1 MKKQILALSFVYT
14 LAGCSVKAPVYES
27 VDDYPVREGALDEM
41 VYSPQKTMFS
51 LWSPAADSVWL
62 RLYSEGLGGE
72 AQEAV
77 AMRRGKDGTWTC
89 SVRGDLQGKFY
100 TFQVDDMEET
110 PGIFAKAV
118 GVNGRRGAVID
129 LRSTD
134 PEGWAEDVR
143 PAFAGAKDAIV
154 YEMHY
159 RDYSIHPTS
168 GVAHKGK
175 FLALTEEGTKQLTI
189 NQLTINMPLLSG
201 EESTPASPVE
211 PRPLTPS
218 PQAGRGSTPAS
229 PVGMATGI
237 EHLKE
242 MGVTHVQILPSYDY
256 GSIDETRLEDNKYNW
271 GYDPVNYNVPEGG
284 YSTNPYD
291 PTCRIREMKEMI
303 QALHKAG
310 IRVVMDVVYNH
321 TFDVAHSNFH
331 NTCPGY
337 FYRYN
342 ADGSL
347 GNASGCGNET
357 ASERGMMRK
366 FIVESCRY
374 WLTEY
379 HIDGFRFDLMGI
391 HDIETMR
398 EVRAMMDGIDPTL
411 LLYGEGWAAGAPL
424 LPQEELAMKA
434 NILRIE
440 GVGAFCD
447 DMRDALRGPFS
458 DDHKGAFLA
467 GEKGHEE
474 SIKFGIA
481 GCIEHPEVDMS
492 RVNYSKTAWAAEPT
506 QCISYVSC
514 HDDMM
519 LTDRLKA
526 SIPLREGELER
537 LDKLAQT
544 AVLTSQGIPFLWNGE
559 EILRD
564 KKGVHNSYCSPD
576 SINAIDWSLKAQHED
591 VFRYYQGLIALRK
604 AHPAFRM
611 GEADLVRKHLHFLD
625 APEGVVAYALDGEA
639 VGDEWKTIVVVL
651 NANRKAVEVA
661 LPAGVYR
668 LACGDGEC
676 PYSGMRVDEK
686 TTTVS
691 AQSAQILYTIE

>member
-1 MKKQILALSFVYT
+1 MNKQILALSLVCT
-14 LAGCSVKAPVYES
+14 LAGCSLKAPVYDS

-41 VYSPQKTMFS
+41 VYSPQKTTFS

-62 RLYSEGLGGE
+62 RLYAEGLGGE

-134 PEGWAEDVR
+134 PEGWVEDVR

-159 RDYSIHPTS
+159 RDYSIHPSS

-175 FLALTEEGTKQLTI
+175 FLALTEEGTKAE
-189 NQLTINMPLLSG
+189 SG
-201 EESTPASPVE
+201 T
-211 PRPLTPS
+211 
-218 PQAGRGSTPAS
+218 
-229 PVGMATGI
+229 ATGI

-256 GSIDETRLEDNKYNW
+256 GSIDETRLEDNRYNW
-271 GYDPVNYNVPEGG
+271 GYDPVNYNAPEGG

-291 PTCRIREMKEMI
+291 PACRIREMKEMI

-492 RVNYSKTAWAAEPT
+492 RVNYSKAAWAAEPT

-526 SIPLREGELER
+526 SILLKKGELER

-611 GEADLVRKHLHFLD
+611 GEAELVRKHLHFLD

-661 LPAGVYR
+661 LPAGAYR

-676 PYSGMRVDEK
+676 PYSGMRVNEK

-691 AQSAQILYTIE
+691 AQSAQILHTIE

>member
-1 MKKQILALSFVYT
+1 MKKQILALSLVCT

-27 VDDYPVREGALDEM
+27 VDDYPVRKGALDEM
-41 VYSPQKTMFS
+41 VYSPQKTIFS

-159 RDYSIHPTS
+159 RDYSIHPSS

-175 FLALTEEGTKQLTI
+175 FLALTEEGTKVSPMVRPGDRTSI
-189 NQLTINMPLLSG
+189 TAG
-201 EESTPASPVE
+201 E
-211 PRPLTPS
+211 
-218 PQAGRGSTPAS
+218 TPAS

-291 PTCRIREMKEMI
+291 PACRIREMKEMI

-342 ADGSL
+342 TDGSL

-492 RVNYSKTAWAAEPT
+492 RVNYSKAAWAAEPT

-611 GEADLVRKHLHFLD
+611 GEAELVRKHLHFLD
-625 APEGVVAYALDGEA
+625 APEGGVAYALDGEA

-661 LPAGVYR
+661 LPAGAYR

-691 AQSAQILYTIE
+691 AQSAQILHTIE

>member
-1 MKKQILALSFVYT
+1 MKKQILALSLVCT
-14 LAGCSVKAPVYES
+14 LAGCGGKAPVYES
-27 VDDYPVREGALDEM
+27 VDDYPVRRGALDEM
-41 VYSPQKTMFS
+41 VYSPEKTTFS
-51 LWSPAADSVWL
+51 VWSPAADSVRL
-62 RLYSEGLGGE
+62 RLYAEGLGGE
-72 AQEAV
+72 ALEEV

-89 SVRGDLQGKFY
+89 CVRGDLQGKFY
-100 TFQVDDMEET
+100 TFQVNDMEET

-118 GVNGRRGAVID
+118 GVNGRRGAVVD

-134 PEGWAEDVR
+134 PEGWAEDAR
-143 PAFAGAKDAIV
+143 PALAGAKDAIV

-159 RDYSIHPTS
+159 RDYTIHPSS

-175 FLALTEEGTKQLTI
+175 FLALTEPNTTAE
-189 NQLTINMPLLSG
+189 SG
-201 EESTPASPVE
+201 S
-211 PRPLTPS
+211 
-218 PQAGRGSTPAS
+218 
-229 PVGMATGI
+229 ATGI
-237 EHLKE
+237 DHLKE
-242 MGVTHVQILPSYDY
+242 LGITHVQILPSYDY

-284 YSTNPYD
+284 YSTDPYE
-291 PTCRIREMKEMI
+291 PACRIREMKEMI

-357 ASERGMMRK
+357 ASERPMMRK

-398 EVRAMMDGIDPTL
+398 EVRAMMDEIDPSL

-434 NILRIE
+434 NILHIE

-481 GCIEHPEVDMS
+481 GCIDHPDVDMS
-492 RVNYSKTAWAAEPT
+492 RVNYSKAAWAAEPT

-526 SIPLREGELER
+526 SISLKKGELER

-611 GEADLVRKHLHFLD
+611 GDAELVRQHLHFLD
-625 APEGVVAYALDGEA
+625 APEGVVAYMLDGEA
-639 VGDEWKTIVVVL
+639 VGDAWKTIVVVL
-651 NANRKAVEVA
+651 NANREDVAVN
-661 LPAGVYR
+661 LPAGAYR
-668 LACGDGEC
+668 LACGYGEC
-676 PYSGMRVDEK
+676 PYSDMRVDEK
-686 TTTVS
+686 ITHVG
-691 AQSAQILYTIE
+691 AQSAQILYSMD

>member
-1 MKKQILALSFVYT
+1 MKKQILALSLVCT
-14 LAGCSVKAPVYES
+14 IAGCSVKAPVYDS

-41 VYSPQKTMFS
+41 VYTPQKTIFS

-62 RLYSEGLGGE
+62 RLYAEGLGGE

-118 GVNGRRGAVID
+118 GVNGKRGAVID

-159 RDYSIHPTS
+159 RDYSIHPSS

-175 FLALTEEGTKQLTI
+175 FLALTEEGTQAE
-189 NQLTINMPLLSG
+189 SG
-201 EESTPASPVE
+201 N
-211 PRPLTPS
+211 
-218 PQAGRGSTPAS
+218 
-229 PVGMATGI
+229 ATGI

-271 GYDPVNYNVPEGG
+271 GYDPVNYNAPEGG

-291 PTCRIREMKEMI
+291 PTCRIREMKQMI

-337 FYRYN
+337 FYRYH

-492 RVNYSKTAWAAEPT
+492 RVNYSKAAWAAEPT

-519 LTDRLKA
+519 LTDR
-526 SIPLREGELER
+526 
-537 LDKLAQT
+537 
-544 AVLTSQGIPFLWNGE
+544 
-559 EILRD
+559 
-564 KKGVHNSYCSPD
+564 
-576 SINAIDWSLKAQHED
+576 
-591 VFRYYQGLIALRK
+591 
-604 AHPAFRM
+604 
-611 GEADLVRKHLHFLD
+611 
-625 APEGVVAYALDGEA
+625 
-639 VGDEWKTIVVVL
+639 
-651 NANRKAVEVA
+651 
-661 LPAGVYR
+661 
-668 LACGDGEC
+668 
-676 PYSGMRVDEK
+676 
-686 TTTVS
+686 
-691 AQSAQILYTIE
+691 

>member
-1 MKKQILALSFVYT
+1 MKKQILALSLVCT
-14 LAGCSVKAPVYES
+14 LAGCGGKAPVYES

-41 VYSPQKTMFS
+41 VYSPEKTTFS
-51 LWSPAADSVWL
+51 LWSPAADSVRL
-62 RLYSEGLGGE
+62 RLYAEGLGGE
-72 AQEAV
+72 ALEEA

-89 SVRGDLQGKFY
+89 CVRGDLQGKFY
-100 TFQVDDMEET
+100 TFQVNDMEET

-118 GVNGRRGAVID
+118 GVNGRRGAVVDI
-129 LRSTD
+129 RCTD

-159 RDYSIHPTS
+159 RDYTIHPSS

-175 FLALTEEGTKQLTI
+175 FLALTESNTTAE
-189 NQLTINMPLLSG
+189 SG
-201 EESTPASPVE
+201 S
-211 PRPLTPS
+211 
-218 PQAGRGSTPAS
+218 
-229 PVGMATGI
+229 ATGI
-237 EHLKE
+237 DHLKE
-242 MGVTHVQILPSYDY
+242 LGITHVQILPSYDY
-256 GSIDETRLEDNKYNW
+256 GSIDETRLEENKYNW

-284 YSTNPYD
+284 YSTNPYE

-357 ASERGMMRK
+357 ASERPMMRK

-398 EVRAMMDGIDPTL
+398 EVRAMMNEIDPSL

-434 NILRIE
+434 NILHIE

-481 GCIEHPEVDMS
+481 GCIDHPDVDMS
-492 RVNYSKTAWAAEPT
+492 RVNYSKAAWAAEPT

-526 SIPLREGELER
+526 SISLKKGELER

-611 GEADLVRKHLHFLD
+611 GDAELVRKHLHFLD

-651 NANRKAVEVA
+651 NANREDVAVN
-661 LPAGVYR
+661 LPAGAYR
-668 LACGDGEC
+668 LACGYGEC
-676 PYSGMRVDEK
+676 PYSDMRVDEK
-686 TTTVS
+686 ITHVG
-691 AQSAQILYTIE
+691 AQSAQILYSMD

>member
-1 MKKQILALSFVYT
+1 MKKQILALSLVCT

-62 RLYSEGLGGE
+62 RLYEEGLGGE

-159 RDYSIHPTS
+159 RDYSIHPSS

-175 FLALTEEGTKQLTI
+175 FLALTEKGTQAE
-189 NQLTINMPLLSG
+189 SG
-201 EESTPASPVE
+201 N
-211 PRPLTPS
+211 
-218 PQAGRGSTPAS
+218 
-229 PVGMATGI
+229 ATGI
-237 EHLKE
+237 DHLKE

-256 GSIDETRLEDNKYNW
+256 GSIDETRLEDNRYNW
-271 GYDPVNYNVPEGG
+271 GYDPVNYNAPEGG

-291 PTCRIREMKEMI
+291 PACRIREMKEMI

-398 EVRAMMDGIDPTL
+398 AVRAMMDGIDPTL

-492 RVNYSKTAWAAEPT
+492 RVNYSKAAWAAEPT

-526 SIPLREGELER
+526 SVRLKKGELER

-651 NANRKAVEVA
+651 NANRKAVTIE
-661 LPAGVYR
+661 LPDGAYR

-691 AQSAQILYTIE
+691 AQSAQILYTKE

>member
-1 MKKQILALSFVYT
+1 MKKQILALGLVCT
-14 LAGCSVKAPVYES
+14 LAGCGGKAPVYES
-27 VDDYPVREGALDEM
+27 VDDYPVRKGALDEM
-41 VYSPQKTMFS
+41 VYSPRQTTFS
-51 LWSPAADSVWL
+51 LWSPAADSVRL
-62 RLYSEGLGGE
+62 RLYAEGLGGE
-72 AQEAV
+72 AQEQV
-77 AMRRGKDGTWTC
+77 AMHRGKDGTWTC
-89 SVRGDLQGKFY
+89 CVSGDLQGKFY
-100 TFQVDDMEET
+100 TFQVNDMEET

-118 GVNGRRGAVID
+118 GVNGRRGAVVNLD
-129 LRSTD
+129 CTD
-134 PEGWAEDVR
+134 PEGWSEDVR
-143 PAFAGAKDAIV
+143 PALSGAKDAIV

-159 RDYSIHPTS
+159 RDYSIHPSS

-175 FLALTEEGTKQLTI
+175 FLALTEPNTK
-189 NQLTINMPLLSG
+189 
-201 EESTPASPVE
+201 
-211 PRPLTPS
+211 
-218 PQAGRGSTPAS
+218 
-229 PVGMATGI
+229 TGNGGVTGVD
-237 EHLKE
+237 HLKE
-242 MGVTHVQILPSYDY
+242 LGITHIQILPSYDY
-256 GSIDETRLEDNKYNW
+256 GSIDETRLDDNKYNW

-284 YSTNPYD
+284 YSTNPYE
-291 PTCRIREMKEMI
+291 PACRIREMKEMI

-321 TFDVAHSNFH
+321 TFDVEHSNFH

-357 ASERGMMRK
+357 ASERPMMRK

-391 HDIETMR
+391 HDMETMR
-398 EVRAMMDGIDPTL
+398 AVRAMMDEIDPSL
-411 LLYGEGWAAGAPL
+411 LLYGEGWAAGTPL
-424 LPQEELAMKA
+424 LPQEDLAMKA
-434 NILRIE
+434 NILQIK

-481 GCIEHPEVDMS
+481 GCIEHPDVDMS
-492 RVNYSKTAWAAEPT
+492 RVNYSKKAWAAEPT

-526 SIPLREGELER
+526 SIPLWKGELER

-611 GEADLVRKHLHFLD
+611 GDAELVRRHLHFLE

-651 NANRKAVEVA
+651 NANREDVAVN
-661 LPAGVYR
+661 LPAGAYR
-668 LACGDGEC
+668 LACGDGEF

-686 TTTVS
+686 ITHVG
-691 AQSAQILYTIE
+691 AQSAQILYAVE

>member
-1 MKKQILALSFVYT
+1 MKKQILALSLVCT
-14 LAGCSVKAPVYES
+14 LASCSVKAPVYDS

-62 RLYSEGLGGE
+62 RLYAEGLGGE

-134 PEGWAEDVR
+134 PEGWSEDVR

-159 RDYSIHPTS
+159 RDYSIHPSS

-175 FLALTEEGTKQLTI
+175 FLALTEEGTQAE
-189 NQLTINMPLLSG
+189 SG
-201 EESTPASPVE
+201 T
-211 PRPLTPS
+211 
-218 PQAGRGSTPAS
+218 
-229 PVGMATGI
+229 ATGI

-256 GSIDETRLEDNKYNW
+256 GSIDETRLEDNRYNW
-271 GYDPVNYNVPEGG
+271 GYDPVNYNAPEGG

-291 PTCRIREMKEMI
+291 PACRIREMKEMI

-492 RVNYSKTAWAAEPT
+492 RVNYSKAAWAAEPT

-526 SIPLREGELER
+526 SMRLKKGELER

-611 GEADLVRKHLHFLD
+611 GEAELVRKHLHFLD

-661 LPAGVYR
+661 LPAGAYR

-691 AQSAQILYTIE
+691 AQSAQILHTIE

>member
-1 MKKQILALSFVYT
+1 MKKQVLALSLVCT
-14 LAGCSVKAPVYES
+14 LAGCGGKAPVYES
-27 VDDYPVREGALDEM
+27 VDDYPVRRGALDEM
-41 VYSPQKTMFS
+41 VYSPEKTTFS
-51 LWSPAADSVWL
+51 VWSPAADSVRL
-62 RLYSEGLGGE
+62 RLYAEGLGGE
-72 AQEAV
+72 ALEEV

-89 SVRGDLQGKFY
+89 CVRGDLQGKFY
-100 TFQVDDMEET
+100 TFQVNDMEET

-118 GVNGRRGAVID
+118 GVNGKRGAVVD
-129 LRSTD
+129 LGNTD

-143 PAFAGAKDAIV
+143 PALAGGKDAIV

-159 RDYSIHPTS
+159 RDYTIHPTS

-175 FLALTEEGTKQLTI
+175 FLGLTEPNTTVE
-189 NQLTINMPLLSG
+189 SG
-201 EESTPASPVE
+201 S
-211 PRPLTPS
+211 
-218 PQAGRGSTPAS
+218 
-229 PVGMATGI
+229 ATGI
-237 EHLKE
+237 DHLKE
-242 MGVTHVQILPSYDY
+242 LGITHVQILPSYDY

-284 YSTNPYD
+284 YSTDPYE

-357 ASERGMMRK
+357 ASERPMMRK

-398 EVRAMMDGIDPTL
+398 EVRAMMDEIDPSL

-424 LPQEELAMKA
+424 LHQEELAMKA
-434 NILRIE
+434 NILEIE

-481 GCIEHPEVDMS
+481 GCIEHPDVDMS
-492 RVNYSKTAWAAEPT
+492 RVNYSKAAWAAEPT

-526 SIPLREGELER
+526 SISLKKGELER

-576 SINAIDWSLKAQHED
+576 SINAIDWSLKAQHDD

-611 GEADLVRKHLHFLD
+611 GDAELVRRHLHFLD

-651 NANRKAVEVA
+651 NANREDVAVN
-661 LPAGVYR
+661 LPAGAYR

-686 TTTVS
+686 ITYVG
-691 AQSAQILYTIE
+691 AQSAQILYAIE

>member
-1 MKKQILALSFVYT
+1 MKKQVLALSLVCT
-14 LAGCSVKAPVYES
+14 LAGCGGKAPVYES
-27 VDDYPVREGALDEM
+27 VDDYPVRRGALDEM
-41 VYSPQKTMFS
+41 VYSPEKTTFS
-51 LWSPAADSVWL
+51 LWSPAADSVRL
-62 RLYSEGLGGE
+62 RLYAEGLGGE
-72 AQEAV
+72 ALEEV

-89 SVRGDLQGKFY
+89 CVRGDLQGKFY
-100 TFQVDDMEET
+100 TFQVNDMEET

-118 GVNGRRGAVID
+118 GVNGKRGAVVD
-129 LRSTD
+129 LGNTD
-134 PEGWAEDVR
+134 PEGWAEDAR
-143 PAFAGAKDAIV
+143 PALAGAKDAIV

-159 RDYSIHPTS
+159 RDYTIHPTS

-175 FLALTEEGTKQLTI
+175 FLALTEPNTTVE
-189 NQLTINMPLLSG
+189 SG
-201 EESTPASPVE
+201 S
-211 PRPLTPS
+211 
-218 PQAGRGSTPAS
+218 
-229 PVGMATGI
+229 ATGI
-237 EHLKE
+237 DHLKE
-242 MGVTHVQILPSYDY
+242 LGITHVQILPSYDY

-284 YSTNPYD
+284 YSTNPYE
-291 PTCRIREMKEMI
+291 PACRIREMKEMI
-303 QALHKAG
+303 QSLHKAG

-342 ADGSL
+342 EDGSL

-357 ASERGMMRK
+357 ASERPMMRK

-398 EVRAMMDGIDPTL
+398 EVRAMMDEIDPSL

-424 LPQEELAMKA
+424 LHQEELAMKA
-434 NILRIE
+434 NILEIE

-481 GCIEHPEVDMS
+481 GCIEHPDVDMS
-492 RVNYSKTAWAAEPT
+492 RVNYSKAAWAAEPT

-526 SIPLREGELER
+526 SISLKKGELER

-576 SINAIDWSLKAQHED
+576 SINAIDWSLKAQHDD

-611 GEADLVRKHLHFLD
+611 GDAELVRRHLHFLD

-651 NANRKAVEVA
+651 NANREDVAVN
-661 LPAGVYR
+661 LPAGAYR

-686 TTTVS
+686 ITYVG
-691 AQSAQILYTIE
+691 AQSAQILYAIE

>member
-1 MKKQILALSFVYT
+1 MKKQILALSLVCT

-41 VYSPQKTMFS
+41 VYSPQKTTFS

-62 RLYSEGLGGE
+62 RLYAEGLGGE

-159 RDYSIHPTS
+159 RDYSIHPSS

-175 FLALTEEGTKQLTI
+175 FLALTEKGTQAE
-189 NQLTINMPLLSG
+189 SG
-201 EESTPASPVE
+201 T
-211 PRPLTPS
+211 
-218 PQAGRGSTPAS
+218 
-229 PVGMATGI
+229 ATGI

-271 GYDPVNYNVPEGG
+271 GYDPVNYNAPEGG

-291 PTCRIREMKEMI
+291 PACRIREMKEMI

-337 FYRYN
+337 FYRYH

-434 NILRIE
+434 NILEIE

-492 RVNYSKTAWAAEPT
+492 RVNYSKAAWAAEPT

-526 SIPLREGELER
+526 SIRLKKGELER

-611 GEADLVRKHLHFLD
+611 GEAELVRKHLHFLD

-661 LPAGVYR
+661 LPTGAYR

-691 AQSAQILYTIE
+691 AQSAQILHTIE